1 MSVLWHAS
9 APGCKFADD
18 DVGGGDPKFG
28 QLEKDGDR
36 RKSAQTQLTKEVLR
50 CMGDAPL
57 PLDCARASVFP
68 DMSSFPP
75 WVEDGSAGGG
85 GGGAGDEVEV
95 VDAKRGDE
103 KLLPLPETSRK

>member
-1 MSVLWHAS
+1 MSVALEAVDAGWLRDALS
-9 APGCKFADD
+9 DD
-18 DVGGGDPKFG
+18 DIMVPEEHELPMDESEVDTRDALDP
-28 QLEKDGDR
+28 
-36 RKSAQTQLTKEVLR
+36 
-50 CMGDAPL
+50 
-57 PLDCARASVFP
+57 ARASVFP

-75 WVEDGSAGGG
+75 WVEDGSASGG